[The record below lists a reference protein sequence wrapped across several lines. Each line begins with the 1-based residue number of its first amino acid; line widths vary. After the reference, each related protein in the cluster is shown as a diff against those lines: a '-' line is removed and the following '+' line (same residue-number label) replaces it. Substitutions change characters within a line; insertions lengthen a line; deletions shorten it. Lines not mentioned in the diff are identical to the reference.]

1 MPPEENKQ
9 ETVRTQADYTSM
21 SHSVLLNHLQTEVKK
36 SKHRSRTNRITDYL
50 TKRIW
55 AWLYYY
61 VTSRFGPN
69 YKYKTYSG
77 ADTGV
82 YSVGEEPVSI
92 TLTADWAT
100 NTPES
105 AAVAE
110 SMAKHDPD
118 YTIHLGD
125 TYYVG
130 APPEI
135 KANFTRHN
143 SPWVRGSKGSFAI
156 LGNHEMYARG
166 VAFFKYL
173 LPTLGLKR
181 SEGKYEGQKAGFFCL
196 ENEHW
201 RILGLDTGYH
211 SIGKVP
217 ILELLPWFA
226 PDCHLDTILTDWLK
240 QQVKLDDPNDKRG
253 LVILTHHQYISAF
266 KGQGEYTMPAVQ
278 LAKLIGENRPVI
290 WLWGHEHKL
299 SFYGKA
305 RADKGIAAYGRCI
318 GHGGMPVELGA
329 KEFEQTTT
337 NYGHKKLVCV
347 DKRTRVDTPGCRLGY
362 NGYVLLKL
370 DGKALDI
377 SYHDTEEKILVEKWT
392 ADIETGTIKGVI
404 KSSDVKGLEPL
415 PGKTWQNA
423 VE

>member
-21 SHSVLLNHLQTEVKK
+21 SHSVAWNHLQTEVKK
-36 SKHRSRTNRITDYL
+36 SKNRSKTKQITDYL

-55 AWLYYY
+55 SWIYYY

-69 YKYKTYSG
+69 YKYTTYSG

-82 YSVGEEPVSI
+82 YTLGEEPVSI

-110 SMAKHDPD
+110 SMARHHPE

-135 KANFTRHN
+135 KANFTRPD

-156 LGNHEMYARG
+156 LGNHEMHARG
-166 VAFFKYL
+166 VAFFKHL
-173 LPTLGLKR
+173 LPTMGLK
-181 SEGKYEGQKAGFFCL
+181 GKHGTYEGQKAGFFCL

-217 ILELLPWFA
+217 ILELLPWFS
-226 PDCHLDTILTDWLK
+226 PDCHFDELLIDWLI

-253 LVILTHHQYISAF
+253 LVIMTHHQYISAF
-266 KGQGEYTMPAVQ
+266 RGQGEYTAPAVQ
-278 LAKLIGENRPVI
+278 LAKLIGKDRPVI

-299 SFYGKA
+299 SFYSKA
-305 RADKGIAAYGRCI
+305 QADKGIAAYGRCI
-318 GHGGMPVELGA
+318 GHGGMPVELEA
-329 KEFEQTTT
+329 REFEQTTK
-337 NYGHKKLVCV
+337 NYGHKKLVAV
-347 DKRTRVDTPGCRLGY
+347 DKRTRVHEPGCHLGY
-362 NGYVLLKL
+362 NGYALLQLDAEVLN
-370 DGKALDI
+370 I
-377 SYHDTEEKILVEKWT
+377 SYHDTEEKVLSEKWT
-392 ADIETGTIKGVI
+392 ADLKTGIIKGEI
-404 KSSDVKGLEPL
+404 KNSDVKGLELL
-415 PGKTWQNA
+415 PGQAWQNI
-423 VE
+423 VN

>member
-9 ETVRTQADYTSM
+9 ETVKRTQADYTTM
-21 SHSVLLNHLQTEVKK
+21 SHSVALNHLQTEIKK
-36 SKHRSRTNRITDYL
+36 SKHKSKTNRITDYL

-61 VTSRFGPN
+61 ITSRFGPN
-69 YKYKTYSG
+69 YKYTTYSG
-77 ADTGV
+77 ADTGI
-82 YSVGEEPVSI
+82 YPLGDEPVSI

-110 SMAKHDPD
+110 SMAKHDPN

-135 KANFTRHN
+135 KANFTRPD

-173 LPTLGLKR
+173 LPTLGLK
-181 SEGKYEGQKAGFFCL
+181 SKNGKYEGQQAGFFCL

-226 PDCHLDTILTDWLK
+226 PNCRLDDLLIDWLIEK
-240 QQVKLDDPNDKRG
+240 VKLNDPNDKRG

-266 KGQGEYTMPAVQ
+266 RKQGEYTKPAMQ
-278 LAKLIGENRPVI
+278 LAELIGKERPVL

-305 RADKGIAAYGRCI
+305 QTNEGIAAYGRCI
-318 GHGGMPVELGA
+318 GHGGMPVELDA
-329 KEFEQTTT
+329 KEFEQTDK
-337 NYGHKKLVCV
+337 NYGHNKIVAV
-347 DKRTRVDTPGCRLGY
+347 DKRTRADAPGLGY
-362 NGYVLLKL
+362 NGYVLLEL
-370 DGKALDI
+370 NGKSLNL
-377 SYHDTEEKILVEKWT
+377 SYNDTEEKILTERWT
-392 ADIETGTIKGVI
+392 ADLKTGIIKGVI
-404 KSSDVKGLEPL
+404 KDSDVKNLEPL
-415 PGKTWQNA
+415 PGKTWQNI